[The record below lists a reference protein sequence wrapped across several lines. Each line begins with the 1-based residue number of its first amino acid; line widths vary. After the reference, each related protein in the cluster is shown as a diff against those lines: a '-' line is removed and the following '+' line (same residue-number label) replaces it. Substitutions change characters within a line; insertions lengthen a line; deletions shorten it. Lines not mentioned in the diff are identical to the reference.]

1 MPRPKGSKNRVKPA
15 VAAASVEEI
24 GSRIAA
30 VGAEIEELSE
40 KLKQRKA
47 VLKALVKEKASAEAA
62 AAEKKAEEEKEK
74 ILEAVKNSG
83 KSVQEILDFLK

>member
-15 VAAASVEEI
+15 VAAASVEDIE
-24 GSRIAA
+24 SRI
-30 VGAEIEELSE
+30 
-40 KLKQRKA
+40 
-47 VLKALVKEKASAEAA
+47 A